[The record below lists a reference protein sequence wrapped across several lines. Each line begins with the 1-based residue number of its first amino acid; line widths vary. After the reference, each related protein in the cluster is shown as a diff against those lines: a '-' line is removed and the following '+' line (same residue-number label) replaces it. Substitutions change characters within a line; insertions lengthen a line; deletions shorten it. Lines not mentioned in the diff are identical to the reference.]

1 MPPQYQ
7 NAKIYKLVSNKTAD
21 VYIGSC
27 LVDLCKRFAV
37 HKGKLNDCSS
47 RKMFVDD
54 AIITIVLIEAMPECK
69 SKAEMKARELY
80 YITTMPCININKPF
94 VTETVYGAEWRS
106 EYEKAFY
113 KANIEQIKEQKREY
127 YKSNAEQILEQQKKY
142 YKSNAEQII
151 EQQKKY
157 NKSNAEHKKAYDKKY
172 KKANI
177 EQIIE
182 QQKKYRAKKKAQ
194 KLITETLVV

>member
-37 HKGKLNDCSS
+37 HKRKSNDCSS

-54 AIITIVLIEAMPECK
+54 AIITIVLIEALPECK
-69 SKAEMKARELY
+69 SKSEMKARELY
-80 YITTMPCININKPF
+80 YITTMPCINVNKPF
-94 VTETVYGAEWRS
+94 VTETVSGVEWMS
-106 EYEKAFY
+106 EYNKKYY
-113 KANIEQIKEQKREY
+113 KANI
-127 YKSNAEQILEQQKKY
+127 EQILEQQKKY
-142 YKSNAEQII
+142 RKANTVQIK
-151 EQQKKY
+151 EQQKEYYKA
-157 NKSNAEHKKAYDKKY
+157 NVKHKKAYDK
-172 KKANI
+172 A
-177 EQIIE
+177 
-182 QQKKYRAKKKAQ
+182 YRAKKKAQ